1 VFDDTIITMKHEGYL
16 LCVLISGFVT
26 FIKTGNPLFFKRMCQ
41 IGSELIQ
48 FMFPGNDHTR
58 KTQTFLP
65 NWSYSCSSITC
76 SNASTSAA
84 GPGRSNLSP
93 PAPQ

>member
-41 IGSELIQ
+41 IGSELIHLTAC
-48 FMFPGNDHTR
+48 MR
-58 KTQTFLP
+58 KF
-65 NWSYSCSSITC
+65 ITML
-76 SNASTSAA
+76 NAMLRDQVEWAY
-84 GPGRSNLSP
+84 
-93 PAPQ
+93 